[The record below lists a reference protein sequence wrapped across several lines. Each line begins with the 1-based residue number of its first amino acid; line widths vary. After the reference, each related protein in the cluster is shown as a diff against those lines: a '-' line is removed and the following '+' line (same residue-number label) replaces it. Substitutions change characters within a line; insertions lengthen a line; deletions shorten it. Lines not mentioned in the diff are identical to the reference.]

1 MEIEQYYSDNFY
13 HAVLEQGEDLT
24 IYYVS
29 KDGDITEYPV
39 KASIVTA
46 TSAAYNMTDREYLFK
61 GDMTLPDGIHR
72 RYLSGCYVKRAL
84 YPNKTYLMLS
94 VISSNVSDK
103 LSYIYMI
110 QCTNEVTLCE
120 PVEVEDE
127 WENVKEAFV
136 PYAKGIYGYF
146 STVLRTM
153 KSTNDGSLDQTIY
166 SVVLPSRFPI
176 SPFQRLIK
184 KTYEK
189 GSYVDI
195 NYQVESVS
203 TDMLDYDE
211 ETGQFLGIVSAQ
223 LSEDLRKSAKTIDGN
238 DIDSGLMK
246 IKGIK
251 YDK

>member
-1 MEIEQYYSDNFY
+1 MEQYYKDNFY
-13 HAVLEQGEDLT
+13 SAVVEQGEDLT

-29 KDGDITEYPV
+29 PDADIEEYNV

-61 GDMTLPDGIHR
+61 GDMTLPEGIHR
-72 RYLSGCYVKRAL
+72 RYLSGCYVKRAS

-94 VISSNVSDK
+94 VISSPASER
-103 LSYIYMI
+103 LAYIYMI

-136 PYAKGIYGYF
+136 PYAKEINGYF

-166 SVVLPSRFPI
+166 NLVLPARFPI
-176 SPFQRLIK
+176 SPFQRVVK
-184 KTYEK
+184 KSFEK
-189 GSYVDI
+189 GVYTDV

-203 TDMLDYDE
+203 TDMLDFDK
-211 ETGQFLGIVSAQ
+211 ETRQFLGIVSVQ
-223 LSEDLRKSAKTIDGN
+223 LSEDLRKGAKTIDSN
-238 DIDSGLMK
+238 DIENIS
-246 IKGIK
+246 IKKVK
-251 YDK
+251 YNE